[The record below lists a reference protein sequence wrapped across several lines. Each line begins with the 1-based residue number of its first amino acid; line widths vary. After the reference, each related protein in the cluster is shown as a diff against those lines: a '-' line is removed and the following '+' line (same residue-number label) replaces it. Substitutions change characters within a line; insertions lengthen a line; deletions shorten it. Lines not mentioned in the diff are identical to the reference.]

1 MLELIIL
8 SVSEIVIPIVVGI
21 VCLLGGLFLGKLIT
35 DNKLK
40 KAKESAE
47 TIVGDAKESAESIVK
62 KAKGSA
68 ETIVGEAKESAESIV
83 EKAKGSADDIIEKA
97 KETAEKIKKEEM
109 AETKKAV
116 NQLQNEAAQ
125 EIRERKKSI
134 QDQENMVN
142 QRELRLDKR
151 EDMLSTKEKKL
162 EDRKVDIEQ
171 QYSKAEA
178 IVQEQE
184 KKLIEIASLSQDKA
198 REIIFERVENEMSKE
213 IASYI
218 KDEEEKAKDEVN
230 RRAKSLLV
238 NAIQQY
244 SSDTVY
250 ESTVSVVALPNDE
263 MKGRIIGREGRNI
276 RAIEAATGVDIIID
290 DTPEAVV
297 LSCFD
302 PIRREI
308 ARRTM
313 ETLVQDGRIQPPRIE
328 ELVAKY
334 QKELD
339 IELKEAGEK
348 AVFETGIGKI
358 HPELVKLIGRLKY
371 RTSYG
376 QNVLKHS
383 MEVAFLAG
391 KLAAEIGENE
401 IVARRAGLL
410 HDIGKSIDA
419 ETEGSHVDI
428 GLDIANRFR
437 EKPEVIDAIGSHHGD
452 KEPTTLIAPLVAA
465 ADTLSAARPGARSES
480 LDNYI
485 RRLTQLED
493 ICNSFKGVEKAYAL
507 QAGREIRVLVKPDEI
522 SDVEAYKVAR
532 DMRIKIEND
541 VQYPGTIKVV
551 VVRELRVN
559 EVAK

>member
-1 MLELIIL
+1 MMVLVSVGLTVVIAAVIGIL
-8 SVSEIVIPIVVGI
+8 CLGGGT
-21 VCLLGGLFLGKLIT
+21 LLGKVLVET
-35 DNKLK
+35 QLK
-40 KAKESAE
+40 KANKTAE
-47 TIVGDAKESAESIVK
+47 DIIDRAKEN
-62 KAKGSA
+62 
-68 ETIVGEAKESAESIV
+68 
-83 EKAKGSADDIIEKA
+83 
-97 KETAEKIKKEEM
+97 AEKIKKEKIS
-109 AETKKAV
+109 ETKREIGQIKH
-116 NQLQNEAAQ
+116 EADV
-125 EIRERKKSI
+125 EIRDRKRSV
-134 QDQENMVN
+134 QELENKIN
-142 QRELRLDKR
+142 QRETRLDNRSDSLDKR
-151 EDMLSTKEKKL
+151 EDMLSIKEKKI
-162 EDRKVDIEQ
+162 EDRRADIEN

-178 IVQEQE
+178 IVLEQE
-184 KKLIEIASLSQDKA
+184 KKLFEVANLTQDKA
-198 REIIFERVENEMSKE
+198 RDIIFERVENEMSME

-218 KDEEEKAKDEVN
+218 KDEEEKAKNEAS
-230 RRAKSLLV
+230 RKAKSLLV
-238 NAIQQY
+238 SAIQQY
-244 SSDTVY
+244 SSETVY
-250 ESTVSVVALPNDE
+250 ETTVSVVSLPNDE

-302 PIRREI
+302 PVRREI

-328 ELVAKY
+328 ELVQKY

-339 IELKEAGEK
+339 LEIKEAGEQ

-358 HPELVKLIGRLKY
+358 HPELVKLIGRLKF

-401 IVARRAGLL
+401 IIARRAGLL

-428 GLDIANRFR
+428 GLDIANRYR
-437 EKPEVIDAIGSHHGD
+437 EKPEIIDAIGSHHGD

-480 LDNYI
+480 LDSYI
-485 RRLTQLED
+485 KRLTQLEE
-493 ICNSFKGVEKAYAL
+493 ICNGFKGVEKAYAL
-507 QAGREIRVLVKPDEI
+507 QAGREIRVWVKPEEI
-522 SDVEAYKVAR
+522 TDVEAYKVAR
-532 DMRIKIEND
+532 DMRVKIEND

-551 VVRELRVN
+551 VIRELRVN

>member
-1 MLELIIL
+1 MLDMVVL
-8 SVSEIVIPIVVGI
+8 SVLDVVIPIFVGI
-21 VCLLGGLFLGKLIT
+21 VCLGGGFVLAKYYLDT
-35 DNKLK
+35 KLK
-40 KAKESAE
+40 QANK
-47 TIVGDAKESAESIVK
+47 T
-62 KAKGSA
+62 
-68 ETIVGEAKESAESIV
+68 
-83 EKAKGSADDIIEKA
+83 ADDIIEKA
-97 KETAEKIKKEEM
+97 KENAEKIKKEKIS
-109 AETKKAV
+109 ETKKEV
-116 NQLQNEAAQ
+116 SQIKHEADS
-125 EIRERKKSI
+125 EIRDRKRSV
-134 QDQENMVN
+134 QELENKIN
-142 QRELRLDKR
+142 QRETRLDNRSDSLDKR
-151 EDMLSTKEKKL
+151 EDMLSVKEKRI
-162 EDRKVDIEQ
+162 EDRKAEIEK

-184 KKLIEIASLSQDKA
+184 KKLFEVANLTQEKA
-198 REIIFERVENEMSKE
+198 REIIFERVENEMSLE
-213 IASYI
+213 VASYI
-218 KDEEEKAKDEVN
+218 KEEEEQAKNEAS
-230 RRAKSLLV
+230 RKAKSLLV
-238 NAIQQY
+238 GAIQQY
-244 SSDTVY
+244 SSETVY
-250 ESTVSVVALPNDE
+250 ETTVSVVALPNDE

-302 PIRREI
+302 PVRREI

-328 ELVAKY
+328 ELVQKY

-339 IELKEAGEK
+339 IEIKEAGEQ

-358 HPELVKLIGRLKY
+358 HPELVKLIGRLKF

-401 IVARRAGLL
+401 IIARRAGLL

-428 GLDIANRFR
+428 GLDIANRYR
-437 EKPEVIDAIGSHHGD
+437 EKPEIVDAIGSHHGD
-452 KEPTTLIAPLVAA
+452 REATTLIAPLVAA

-480 LDNYI
+480 LDSYI
-485 RRLTQLED
+485 KRLTQLEE
-493 ICNSFKGVEKAYAL
+493 ICNGFKGVDKAYAL

-532 DMRIKIEND
+532 DMRLKIEND

-551 VVRELRVN
+551 VIRELRVN

>member
-1 MLELIIL
+1 MMVLVSVGLTVVIAAVIGIL
-8 SVSEIVIPIVVGI
+8 CLGGGT
-21 VCLLGGLFLGKLIT
+21 LLGKVLVETQLKNA
-35 DNKLK
+35 NKT
-40 KAKESAE
+40 AE
-47 TIVGDAKESAESIVK
+47 
-62 KAKGSA
+62 
-68 ETIVGEAKESAESIV
+68 
-83 EKAKGSADDIIEKA
+83 DIIDKA
-97 KETAEKIKKEEM
+97 KETAEKIRKEKIS
-109 AETKKAV
+109 ETKKEIS
-116 NQLQNEAAQ
+116 QIKHEADI
-125 EIRERKKSI
+125 EIRDRKRSV
-134 QDQENMVN
+134 QELENKIN
-142 QRELRLDKR
+142 QRETRLDNRSDSLDKR
-151 EDMLSTKEKKL
+151 EDMLSIKEKKI
-162 EDRKVDIEQ
+162 EDRRADIEN

-178 IVQEQE
+178 IVLEQE
-184 KKLIEIASLSQDKA
+184 KKLFEVANLTQDKA
-198 REIIFERVENEMSKE
+198 RDIIFERVENEMSME

-218 KDEEEKAKDEVN
+218 KDEEEKAKNEAS
-230 RRAKSLLV
+230 RKAKSLLV
-238 NAIQQY
+238 SAIQQY
-244 SSDTVY
+244 SSETVY
-250 ESTVSVVALPNDE
+250 ETTVSVVSLPNDE

-302 PIRREI
+302 PVRREI

-328 ELVAKY
+328 ELVQKY

-339 IELKEAGEK
+339 IEIKEAGEQ

-358 HPELVKLIGRLKY
+358 HPELVKLIGRLKF

-401 IVARRAGLL
+401 IIARRAGLL

-428 GLDIANRFR
+428 GLDIANRYR
-437 EKPEVIDAIGSHHGD
+437 EKPEIIDAIGSHHGD
-452 KEPTTLIAPLVAA
+452 REATTLIAPLVAA

-480 LDNYI
+480 LDSYI
-485 RRLTQLED
+485 KRLTQLEE
-493 ICNSFKGVEKAYAL
+493 ICNGFKGVEKAYAL
-507 QAGREIRVLVKPDEI
+507 QAGREIRVLVKPEEI

-532 DMRIKIEND
+532 DMRVKIEND

-551 VVRELRVN
+551 VIRELRVN

>member
-1 MLELIIL
+1 MVLVTVGLT
-8 SVSEIVIPIVVGI
+8 IVIAAVIGI
-21 VCLLGGLFLGKLIT
+21 LCLGGGILLGKVLVDT
-35 DNKLK
+35 QLK
-40 KAKESAE
+40 KANKTAE
-47 TIVGDAKESAESIVK
+47 E
-62 KAKGSA
+62 
-68 ETIVGEAKESAESIV
+68 
-83 EKAKGSADDIIEKA
+83 IIDKA
-97 KETAEKIKKEEM
+97 KENAERIKKEKIS
-109 AETKKAV
+109 ETKREIGQIKH
-116 NQLQNEAAQ
+116 EADV
-125 EIRERKKSI
+125 EIRDRKRSV
-134 QDQENMVN
+134 QELENKIN
-142 QRELRLDKR
+142 QRETRLDNRSDSLDKR
-151 EDMLSTKEKKL
+151 EEMLSIKEKKI
-162 EDRKVDIEQ
+162 EDRKSDIEN

-178 IVQEQE
+178 IVLEQE
-184 KKLIEIASLSQDKA
+184 KKLFEVANLTQDKA
-198 REIIFERVENEMSKE
+198 RDIVFERVENEMSME

-218 KDEEEKAKDEVN
+218 KDEEEKARNEASRK
-230 RRAKSLLV
+230 AKNLLV
-238 NAIQQY
+238 GAIQQY
-244 SSDTVY
+244 SSETVY
-250 ESTVSVVALPNDE
+250 ETTVSVVALPNDE

-302 PIRREI
+302 PVRREI

-328 ELVAKY
+328 ELVTKY

-339 IELKEAGEK
+339 IEIKEAGEE

-358 HPELVKLIGRLKY
+358 HPELVKLIGRLKF

-401 IVARRAGLL
+401 IIARRAGLL

-428 GLDIANRFR
+428 GLDIANRYR
-437 EKPEVIDAIGSHHGD
+437 EKPEIIDAIGSHHGD
-452 KEPTTLIAPLVAA
+452 REATTLIAPLVAA
-465 ADTLSAARPGARSES
+465 ADTLSAGRPGARSES
-480 LDNYI
+480 LDSYI
-485 RRLTQLED
+485 KRLTQLEE
-493 ICNSFKGVEKAYAL
+493 ICNGFKGVEKAYAL
-507 QAGREIRVLVKPDEI
+507 QAGREIRVLVKPEEI
-522 SDVEAYKVAR
+522 SDVEAFKVER
-532 DMRIKIEND
+532 DMRVKIEND

-551 VVRELRVN
+551 VIRELRVN

>member
-1 MLELIIL
+1 MVGIIL
-8 SVSEIVIPIVVGI
+8 SVPLGIFLPIVILLLAGI
-21 VCLLGGLFLGKLIT
+21 VASVIFCLKQGVKKGKELQKQII
-35 DNKLK
+35 D
-40 KAKESAE
+40 KELSDANISAE
-47 TIVGDAKESAESIVK
+47 KIIE
-62 KAKGSA
+62 
-68 ETIVGEAKESAESIV
+68 EAKEQ
-83 EKAKGSADDIIEKA
+83 
-97 KETAEKIKKEEM
+97 AEK
-109 AETKKAV
+109 TKNEKISESKREIQ
-116 NQLQNEAAQ
+116 QLKHEADN
-125 EIRERKKSI
+125 EIRERKRAV
-134 QDQENMVN
+134 QDAENKIN
-142 QRELRLDKR
+142 QRESRLDNRSASLDKR
-151 EDMLSTKEKKL
+151 EDSLTLKEHKID
-162 EDRKVDIEQ
+162 ER
-171 QYSKAEA
+171 KAEIEEQYNKA
-178 IVQEQE
+178 ESIVHEQE
-184 KKLIEIASLSQDKA
+184 KKLMEISNLSQEKA
-198 REIIFERVENEMSKE
+198 RTIILERVENDMSLE

-218 KDEEEKAKDEVN
+218 K
-230 RRAKSLLV
+230 AKSLLV

-244 SSDTVY
+244 SNDTVY
-250 ESTVSVVALPNDE
+250 ETTVSVVALPNDE

-308 ARRTM
+308 ARRAM
-313 ETLVQDGRIQPPRIE
+313 EALIQDGRIQPPRIE

-334 QKELD
+334 KKELD
-339 IELKEAGEK
+339 VELREAGEK

-358 HPELVKLIGRLKY
+358 HPDLVKLIGRLKY

-383 MEVAFLAG
+383 LEVAFLAG
-391 KLAAEIGENE
+391 KLAVEIGENE
-401 IVARRAGLL
+401 ILARRAGLL

-419 ETEGSHVDI
+419 EMEGSHVDI
-428 GLDIANRFR
+428 GLELANRYR

-452 KEPTTLIAPLVAA
+452 REPSTLIAPLVAA

-485 RRLTQLED
+485 KRLTQLED
-493 ICNSFKGVEKAYAL
+493 ICNGFKGVEKAYAL
-507 QAGREIRVLVKPDEI
+507 QAGREIRVLVKPEEI
-522 SDVEAYKVAR
+522 TDVEAYKIAR

-551 VVRELRVN
+551 VIRELRVN

>member
-1 MLELIIL
+1 ML
-8 SVSEIVIPIVVGI
+8 SVVILGVANVIIPIVVGI
-21 VCLLGGLFLGKLIT
+21 VCLGGGVLLGKFLVDT
-35 DNKLK
+35 QLK
-40 KAKESAE
+40 KAHKTAE
-47 TIVGDAKESAESIVK
+47 I
-62 KAKGSA
+62 
-68 ETIVGEAKESAESIV
+68 
-83 EKAKGSADDIIEKA
+83 IIETA
-97 KETAEKIKKEEM
+97 KETAEKIKKEKI
-109 AETKKAV
+109 AETKREIG
-116 NQLQNEAAQ
+116 QLKHEADQ
-125 EIRERKKSI
+125 EIRERKRAV
-134 QDQENMVN
+134 QEQENKVN
-142 QRELRLDKR
+142 QRETRLDNRSDSLDKR
-151 EDMLSTKEKKL
+151 EDLLAVKEKKL
-162 EDRKVDIEQ
+162 EDLKASIEQ
-171 QYSKAEA
+171 QYRKAEA

-184 KKLIEIASLSQDKA
+184 KKLIEISNLSQEKA
-198 REIIFERVENEMSKE
+198 RSIILERVENDMSLE

-218 KDEEEKAKDEVN
+218 KEEEEKAKGEAT
-230 RRAKSLLV
+230 RKAKNLLV
-238 NAIQQY
+238 GAIQQY
-244 SSDTVY
+244 SSETVY
-250 ESTVSVVALPNDE
+250 ETTVSVVALPNDE

-328 ELVAKY
+328 ELVQKY

-339 IELKEAGEK
+339 VEIKEAGEQ

-358 HPELVKLIGRLKY
+358 HPELVKLIGRLKF

-401 IVARRAGLL
+401 IIARRAGLL

-428 GLDIANRFR
+428 GLDIANRYR
-437 EKPEVIDAIGSHHGD
+437 EKPEIIDAIGSHHGD
-452 KEPTTLIAPLVAA
+452 REATTLIAPLVAA
-465 ADTLSAARPGARSES
+465 ADTLSAARPGSRSES
-480 LDNYI
+480 LDSYI
-485 RRLTQLED
+485 KRLTQLEE
-493 ICNSFKGVEKAYAL
+493 ICNGFKGVDKAYAL

-532 DMRIKIEND
+532 DMRLKIEND

-551 VVRELRVN
+551 VIRELRVN

>member
-1 MLELIIL
+1 MSGVIFLGVL
-8 SVSEIVIPIVVGI
+8 EIVIPIAVGI
-21 VCLLGGLFLGKLIT
+21 VCLLGGLFLGKYLI
-35 DNKLK
+35 DRKLK
-40 KAKESAE
+40 NANK
-47 TIVGDAKESAESIVK
+47 TAESIIET
-62 KAKGSA
+62 AK
-68 ETIVGEAKESAESIV
+68 I
-83 EKAKGSADDIIEKA
+83 
-97 KETAEKIKKEEM
+97 TAEKIKKEKLH
-109 AETKKAV
+109 ETKKEV
-116 NQLQNEAAQ
+116 SQIKHEADV
-125 EIRERKKSI
+125 EIRERKRSV
-134 QDQENMVN
+134 QEQENKVN
-142 QRELRLDKR
+142 QREIRLDNRSDSLDKR
-151 EDMLSTKEKKL
+151 EDMLSVKEKKI
-162 EDRKVDIEQ
+162 EDRKADIEK
-171 QYSKAEA
+171 QYSKADA

-184 KKLIEIASLSQDKA
+184 KKLFEIANLSQEKA
-198 REIIFERVENEMSKE
+198 RDIIFERVENDMSME

-218 KDEEEKAKDEVN
+218 KEEEEKAKNEAS
-230 RRAKSLLV
+230 RKAKSLLV
-238 NAIQQY
+238 GAIQQY
-244 SSDTVY
+244 SSETVY
-250 ESTVSVVALPNDE
+250 ESTVSVVSLPNDE

-339 IELKEAGEK
+339 VELKEAGEK

-401 IVARRAGLL
+401 IIARRAGLL

-428 GLDIANRFR
+428 GLDIANRYR
-437 EKPEVIDAIGSHHGD
+437 EKPEVVDAIGSHHGD
-452 KEPTTLIAPLVAA
+452 REATTLIAPLVAA

-485 RRLTQLED
+485 KRLTQLEE
-493 ICNSFKGVEKAYAL
+493 ICNGFKGVEKAYAL

-532 DMRIKIEND
+532 DMRLKIEND

-551 VVRELRVN
+551 VIRELRVN

>member
-1 MLELIIL
+1 MVGIIL
-8 SVSEIVIPIVVGI
+8 SVPLGIFLPIVILLLAGI
-21 VCLLGGLFLGKLIT
+21 VASVIFCLKQGVKKGKELQKQII
-35 DNKLK
+35 D
-40 KAKESAE
+40 KELSDANISAE
-47 TIVGDAKESAESIVK
+47 KIIE
-62 KAKGSA
+62 
-68 ETIVGEAKESAESIV
+68 EAKEQ
-83 EKAKGSADDIIEKA
+83 
-97 KETAEKIKKEEM
+97 AEK
-109 AETKKAV
+109 TKNEKISESKREIQ
-116 NQLQNEAAQ
+116 QLKHEADN
-125 EIRERKKSI
+125 EIRERKRAV
-134 QDQENMVN
+134 QDAENKIN
-142 QRELRLDKR
+142 QRESRLDNRSASLDKR
-151 EDMLSTKEKKL
+151 EDSLTLKEHKID
-162 EDRKVDIEQ
+162 ER
-171 QYSKAEA
+171 KAEIEEQYNKA
-178 IVQEQE
+178 ESIVHEQE
-184 KKLIEIASLSQDKA
+184 KKLMEISNLSQEKA
-198 REIIFERVENEMSKE
+198 RTLILERVENDMSLE

-218 KDEEEKAKDEVN
+218 KDEEEKAKIEVA
-230 RRAKSLLV
+230 RKAKSLLV

-244 SSDTVY
+244 SNDTVY
-250 ESTVSVVALPNDE
+250 ETTVSVVALPNDE

-308 ARRTM
+308 ARRAM
-313 ETLVQDGRIQPPRIE
+313 EALIQDGRIQPPRIE

-334 QKELD
+334 KKELD
-339 IELKEAGEK
+339 VELREAGEK

-358 HPELVKLIGRLKY
+358 HPDLVKLIGRLKY

-383 MEVAFLAG
+383 LEVAFLAG
-391 KLAAEIGENE
+391 KLAVEIGENE
-401 IVARRAGLL
+401 ILARRAGLL

-419 ETEGSHVDI
+419 EMEGSHVDI
-428 GLDIANRFR
+428 GLELANRYR

-452 KEPTTLIAPLVAA
+452 REPSTLIAPLVAA

-485 RRLTQLED
+485 KRLTQLED
-493 ICNSFKGVEKAYAL
+493 ICNGFKGVEKAYAL
-507 QAGREIRVLVKPDEI
+507 QAGREIRVLVKPEEI
-522 SDVEAYKVAR
+522 TDVEAYKIAR

-551 VVRELRVN
+551 VIRELRVN

>member
-21 VCLLGGLFLGKLIT
+21 VCLLGGLLLGKLLT

-47 TIVGDAKESAESIVK
+47 N
-62 KAKGSA
+62 
-68 ETIVGEAKESAESIV
+68 IVGEAKESAESIV
-83 EKAKGSADDIIEKA
+83 EKAKGSADVIIEKA
-97 KETAEKIKKEEM
+97 KETAEKIKKEEI

-116 NQLQNEAAQ
+116 NQLQNEANQ

-142 QRELRLDKR
+142 QREMRLDKR

-162 EDRKVDIEQ
+162 EDRKADIEK
-171 QYSKAEA
+171 QYSKADA

-184 KKLIEIASLSQDKA
+184 KKLNEIASLSQDKA

-218 KDEEEKAKDEVN
+218 KDEEEKAKDEVD

-302 PIRREI
+302 PVRREI

-358 HPELVKLIGRLKY
+358 HPDLVKLIGRLKY

-401 IVARRAGLL
+401 IIARRAGLL

-428 GLDIANRFR
+428 GLDIANRYR

>member
-1 MLELIIL
+1 MVGIIL
-8 SVSEIVIPIVVGI
+8 SVPLGIFLPIVILLVIGI
-21 VCLLGGLFLGKLIT
+21 AVSVYVCLKQGVKKGKELQKQIIE
-35 DNKLK
+35 
-40 KAKESAE
+40 KELSDANISAE
-47 TIVGDAKESAESIVK
+47 KIIE
-62 KAKGSA
+62 
-68 ETIVGEAKESAESIV
+68 EAKEQ
-83 EKAKGSADDIIEKA
+83 
-97 KETAEKIKKEEM
+97 AEK
-109 AETKKAV
+109 TKNEKISESRREIQ
-116 NQLQNEAAQ
+116 QLKHEADN
-125 EIRERKKSI
+125 EIRERKRAV
-134 QDQENMVN
+134 QDAENKIN
-142 QRELRLDKR
+142 QRESRLDNRSASLDKR
-151 EDMLSTKEKKL
+151 EDSLTLKEHKID
-162 EDRKVDIEQ
+162 ER
-171 QYSKAEA
+171 KAEIEEQYNKA
-178 IVQEQE
+178 ESIVHEQE
-184 KKLIEIASLSQDKA
+184 KKLIEISNLSQEKA
-198 REIIFERVENEMSKE
+198 RSIILERVENDMSLE

-218 KDEEEKAKDEVN
+218 KDEEEKAKTEVA
-230 RRAKSLLV
+230 RKAKSLLV

-244 SSDTVY
+244 SNDTVY
-250 ESTVSVVALPNDE
+250 ETTVSVVALPNDE

-308 ARRTM
+308 ARRAM
-313 ETLVQDGRIQPPRIE
+313 EALIQDGRIQPPRIE

-334 QKELD
+334 KKELD
-339 IELKEAGEK
+339 VELREAGEK

-358 HPELVKLIGRLKY
+358 HPDLVKLIGRLKY

-383 MEVAFLAG
+383 LEVAFLAG
-391 KLAAEIGENE
+391 KLAVEIGENE
-401 IVARRAGLL
+401 ILARRAGLL

-419 ETEGSHVDI
+419 EMEGSHVDI
-428 GLDIANRFR
+428 GLELANRYR

-452 KEPTTLIAPLVAA
+452 REPTTLIAPLVAA

-485 RRLTQLED
+485 KRLTQLED
-493 ICNSFKGVEKAYAL
+493 ICNGFKGVEKAYAL
-507 QAGREIRVLVKPDEI
+507 QAGREIRVLVKPEEI
-522 SDVEAYKVAR
+522 TDVEAYKIAR

-551 VVRELRVN
+551 VIRELRVN

>member
-1 MLELIIL
+1 MLSVVIL
-8 SVSEIVIPIVVGI
+8 SALTVVLPIVVGI
-21 VCLLGGLFLGKLIT
+21 VCLGGGLVLGKFIV
-35 DNKLK
+35 DNNLK
-40 KAKESAE
+40 KANKTAE
-47 TIVGDAKESAESIVK
+47 VIIDTAKEN
-62 KAKGSA
+62 
-68 ETIVGEAKESAESIV
+68 
-83 EKAKGSADDIIEKA
+83 
-97 KETAEKIKKEEM
+97 AEKIKKE
-109 AETKKAV
+109 KI
-116 NQLQNEAAQ
+116 NEAKREIGQLKHEADV
-125 EIRERKKSI
+125 EIRERKRSV
-134 QDQENMVN
+134 QEQENKIN
-142 QRELRLDKR
+142 QRETRLDNRSDSLDKR
-151 EDMLSTKEKKL
+151 EDLLAVKEKKL
-162 EDRKVDIEQ
+162 EDRHADIEK
-171 QYSKAEA
+171 QYSKADA

-184 KKLIEIASLSQDKA
+184 KKLVEIANLSQEKA
-198 REIIFERVENEMSKE
+198 RDIILERVENDMSME

-218 KDEEEKAKDEVN
+218 KEEEEKAKSEAS
-230 RRAKSLLV
+230 RKAKNLLV
-238 NAIQQY
+238 GAIQQY
-244 SSDTVY
+244 SSETVY
-250 ESTVSVVALPNDE
+250 ETTVSVVALPNDE

-302 PIRREI
+302 PVRREI

-328 ELVAKY
+328 ELVTKY
-334 QKELD
+334 KKELD
-339 IELKEAGEK
+339 TELREAGEK

-391 KLAAEIGENE
+391 KLAAELGENE
-401 IVARRAGLL
+401 IIARRAGLL

-428 GLDIANRFR
+428 GLDIANRYR

-452 KEPTTLIAPLVAA
+452 REATTLIAPLVAA
-465 ADTLSAARPGARSES
+465 ADTLSAGRPGARSES

-485 RRLTQLED
+485 KRLTQLEE
-493 ICNSFKGVEKAYAL
+493 ICNEFKGVEKAYAL

-532 DMRIKIEND
+532 DMRLKIEND

-551 VVRELRVN
+551 VIRELRVN